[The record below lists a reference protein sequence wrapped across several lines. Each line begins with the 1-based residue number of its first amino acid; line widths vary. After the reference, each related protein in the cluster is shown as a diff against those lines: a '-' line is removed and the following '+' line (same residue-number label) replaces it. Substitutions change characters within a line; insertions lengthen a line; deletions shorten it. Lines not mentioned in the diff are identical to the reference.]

1 MINIDFITKKTNSLS
16 IAIRTQNGV
25 QFGHRG
31 GELFVGH
38 IKYIQ
43 NPLQYNFKTIL
54 VESIIQK
61 ILESNIIIKMDGYK
75 VCKVIFTFFA
85 IANICLI
92 SINNN
97 R

>member
-1 MINIDFITKKTNSLS
+1 MGYNLDIGEGNSDH
-16 IAIRTQNGV
+16 NV
-25 QFGHRG
+25 N
-31 GELFVGH
+31 VGH

-61 ILESNIIIKMDGYK
+61 VSALNIIIKMDGYK
-75 VCKVIFTFFA
+75 VCKVIITFFA
-85 IANICLI
+85 IANISLI